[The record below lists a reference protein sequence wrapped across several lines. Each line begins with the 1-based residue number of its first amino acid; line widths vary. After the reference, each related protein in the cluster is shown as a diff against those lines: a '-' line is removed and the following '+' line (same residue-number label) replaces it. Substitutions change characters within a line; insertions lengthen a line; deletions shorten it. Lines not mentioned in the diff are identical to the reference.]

1 MTGVTVSYDSSQVY
15 LRTFEPGNHVLNQGD
30 GTVLFL
36 SQIEPEVPSVELGGA
51 IMGAT
56 SATAVTGAGL
66 CRQPLASDV
75 NPIALALAR
84 AKNTSVEAPSVA
96 SRLAQ
101 LREGFDRLTFL
112 PDANVQDD
120 DIQLIYHP
128 GTLAQLCYLRR
139 SLVNSHDQED
149 EFLLGALLGVM
160 HGSERQDGSSAYASI
175 SMPNTFSMSPNYVR
189 KFVATNRLSR
199 VERDVFEILEAK
211 ISRLFRAGI
220 PDFPQGEVM
229 SLDAKE
235 LAGSDV
241 AERYAGKVG
250 LVVTSPPY
258 LAVVNYAKQ
267 NWIRDWLLARSG
279 DQDGV
284 SALDDKLNLGD
295 WLDFLDRVVDGL
307 EVLLAP
313 GGTIAMVVGD
323 VAKPGKNYISL
334 ARDLIQRM
342 SHRGGFGWIGCLE
355 DDSGSSE
362 KTTRI
367 WKDTKGRATDVDR
380 VILLSRS
387 KPKISTSE
395 LASSLGVEGGSI
407 DTSLFDADL
416 LAEKAGEF
424 SRTLSG

>member
-1 MTGVTVSYDSSQVY
+1 VTENPWSMLGQRWGHPWHAMCSYLGAFPPALARSMI
-15 LRTFEPGNHVLNQGD
+15 
-30 GTVLFL
+30 VLFSRPGDIVMDPFCGRGTTL
-36 SQIEPEVPSVELGGA
+36 LESRQ
-51 IMGAT
+51 MG
-56 SATAVTGAGL
+56 
-66 CRQPLASDV
+66 RQPLASDV

-84 AKNTSVEAPSVA
+84 AKNTSVEGHSVA

-101 LREGFDRLTFL
+101 LREGYDRLTYL
-112 PDANVQDD
+112 PDANVQAD

-139 SLVNSHDQED
+139 ALVNSHDQVD

-160 HGSERQDGSSAYASI
+160 HGSERQNGSSAYASI

-189 KFVATNRLSR
+189 KFVATKRLSR
-199 VERDVFEILEAK
+199 VERDVFEILQAK
-211 ISRLFRAGI
+211 VSRLFRTEI
-220 PDFPQGEVM
+220 LDCPQGEVM

-250 LVVTSPPY
+250 LVLTSPPY
-258 LAVVNYAKQ
+258 LDVVNYAKQ
-267 NWIRDWLLARSG
+267 NWIRDWLLAKSG
-279 DQDGV
+279 DQDRV

-295 WLDFLDRVVDGL
+295 WLNFLDRVVDGL

-323 VAKPGKNYISL
+323 VAKPGKKYISL
-334 ARDLIQRM
+334 ARDLIQRL

-355 DDSGSSE
+355 DGAGSSE

-387 KPKISTSE
+387 KPKISASE
-395 LASSLGVEGGSI
+395 LASSLGVEEESI
-407 DTSLFDADL
+407 DTSLLDADF
-416 LAEKAGEF
+416 LAKKAREF
-424 SRTLSG
+424 STTLSG